1 MKNTKKP
8 SIAELNEPLK
18 LHQSHSPCPSANT
31 NNNPQLHHLHP
42 HQIQAAMAKCESE
55 HQLHLIT
62 NALPA
67 LIAYIDTQQHY
78 RFHNQFHYQWLSLT
92 DRQINGKHIKD
103 IYGASAYQT
112 LQPLIE
118 AVLAGEQVKS
128 ELELSFQP
136 GVNCY
141 VMVNFIPSFSA
152 DGKVNGFCSLMS
164 DITPIKSEDLHIQQ
178 RLQTLAHESRLTMM
192 GEMTSEISHELNQP
206 LSAIASYCD
215 AGLRLHK
222 SGKMLD
228 QDIAHVLQE
237 IAGQAKRAN
246 KIITHL
252 RDFTR
257 KRAVQSN
264 ECNINEL
271 IAEVLQLMASDSQRH
286 NINIESQLDQS
297 IPAICVDKVLIEQV
311 ILNLIRNAMEAMT
324 NTNFPDKTMTIKSFK
339 TTDNHIIIEI
349 INNGPELPDTLINQ
363 IFEPFFTT
371 KADGM
376 GLGLS
381 ICRSIIDSHGGQLWV
396 KQTQQQGTTFCFSL
410 PLSSI

>member
-8 SIAELNEPLK
+8 SISEQHEQLNP
-18 LHQSHSPCPSANT
+18 HHSHSPCPSVTSHNS
-31 NNNPQLHHLHP
+31 PPLRHRHHQMKVKMTP
-42 HQIQAAMAKCESE
+42 CESE

-67 LIAYIDTQQHY
+67 LIAYIDPQQRY
-78 RFHNQFHYQWLSLT
+78 RFHNQCHYQWLSLT
-92 DRQINGKHIKD
+92 DKQINGKHIKEV
-103 IYGASAYQT
+103 YGDSAYQT

-128 ELELSFQP
+128 ELKLSFQP
-136 GVNCY
+136 DISCD

-152 DGKVNGFCSLMS
+152 ERKVNGFCLLIS
-164 DITPIKSEDLHIQQ
+164 DITPVKSEDLHIQQ
-178 RLQTLAHESRLTMM
+178 RLQTMAHESRLTMI

-206 LSAIASYCD
+206 LSAIANYCD
-215 AGLRLHK
+215 ASMRLHK

-228 QDIAHVLQE
+228 QDITHVLQE

-257 KRAVQSN
+257 KRALQFN

-271 IAEVLQLMASDSQRH
+271 ISEVLQLMTSDRQRH
-286 NINIESQLDQS
+286 NIDITCQLDQS
-297 IPAICVDKVLIEQV
+297 IPTLHIDKVLIEQV
-311 ILNLIRNAMEAMT
+311 MLNLVRNAMEAMT
-324 NTNFPDKTMTIKSFK
+324 NTHFPDKIITIKSLQV
-339 TTDNHIIIEI
+339 TDNHVTIEI
-349 INNGPELPDTLINQ
+349 TNNGPELPDTLINQ

-371 KADGM
+371 KPEGM

-381 ICRSIIDSHGGQLWV
+381 ICQSIIDSHGGQLWI
-396 KQTQQQGTTFCFSL
+396 KQTQQQDTTFCFTL
-410 PLSSI
+410 PL

>member
-1 MKNTKKP
+1 MKNIKNP
-8 SIAELNEPLK
+8 RIAEPNEALT
-18 LHQSHSPCPSANT
+18 LGQSHSLPPPETTDDNAPRYN
-31 NNNPQLHHLHP
+31 
-42 HQIQAAMAKCESE
+42 HQIALEMGKCESE

-92 DRQINGKHIKD
+92 DKQINGQHIRD
-103 IYGASAYQT
+103 VYGDSAYQT

-118 AVLAGEQVKS
+118 AALAGEQVKS
-128 ELELSFQP
+128 ELKLSFQP
-136 GVNCY
+136 DVNCY

-152 DGKVNGFCSLMS
+152 DRKVNGFCSLMS
-164 DITPIKSEDLHIQQ
+164 DITPVKSEDLHIKQ
-178 RLQTLAHESRLTMM
+178 RLQTLAHESRLTMI
-192 GEMTSEISHELNQP
+192 GEMTSEIAHELNQP
-206 LSAIASYCD
+206 LSAIANYCD
-215 AGLRLHK
+215 ASLRLHK

-228 QDIAHVLQE
+228 QDITDVLQE

-252 RDFTR
+252 RNFTR
-257 KRAVQSN
+257 KRALQFN

-271 IAEVLQLMASDSQRH
+271 IAEVLQLAASDSQWH
-286 NINIESQLDQS
+286 NISVSSQLDKS
-297 IPAICVDKVLIEQV
+297 IPRVCIDKVLIEQV
-311 ILNLIRNAMEAMT
+311 ILNLVRNAMEAMT
-324 NTNFPDKTMTIKSFK
+324 NANFPDKTITIKSLQ
-339 TTDNHIIIEI
+339 TTDNHTIIEI
-349 INNGPELPDTLINQ
+349 TNSGPELPDTLINQ

-371 KADGM
+371 KPDGM

-410 PLSSI
+410 PLSLI